1 MSQGEAGESQELASF
16 RAEVA
21 AWIAEHK
28 PAKPDF
34 KLPLSFLEVETKEQ
48 FDYLRAWQAKVYAAG
63 YLGFDVPKE
72 YGGQGVDRDRF
83 RVVGQELARAR
94 APFMVNLIAL
104 QWAGPTILAYG
115 TEEQK
120 KAFLPGIL
128 SADEIWCQ
136 GFSEPG
142 SGSDLASL
150 QTRAVREADGYHV
163 TGHKVWT
170 TLAHFAKH
178 MILMART
185 DPTASKYA
193 GISYFLFPMATEG
206 VSIQPLVK
214 MSGEGG
220 FNQIVF
226 DDAVMPHSSLL
237 GEEGQGW
244 AIAMTTLM
252 FERGANEGVGR
263 ERAAGFVE
271 RINTVVDVA
280 RRAKRDGRPVA
291 DDPVFRDR
299 IVQAWIEAQSMALAA
314 ARSEAPELNAERPFA
329 LPLMNKL
336 VMSEWAQRVSELG
349 CEMLGPEA
357 SLWVGDANAPD
368 AGDWPRAF
376 MNSFGMTIGGGTSE
390 ILRNIIGERVL
401 GLPKSK

>member
-1 MSQGEAGESQELASF
+1 MSGHEQGEPKELAEF
-16 RAEVA
+16 RAEVK
-21 AWIAEHK
+21 AWIAANK
-28 PAKPDF
+28 PAKPAF
-34 KLPLSFLEVETKEQ
+34 KLPLSFLEVESKEQ
-48 FDYLRAWQAKVYAAG
+48 FDYLREWQRKVYDAG
-63 YLGFDVPKE
+63 YLGYDVPKE
-72 YGGQGVDRDRF
+72 YGGQGVDRARF
-83 RVVGQELARAR
+83 RVVGQELARSR

-104 QWAGPTILAYG
+104 QWAGPTIMTYG

-120 KAFLPGIL
+120 KAYLKGIL
-128 SADEIWCQ
+128 SAEEIWCQ

-150 QTRAVREADGYHV
+150 QTRAVKVDGGYRV

-170 TLAHFAKH
+170 TLAHFAKY

-185 DPTASKYA
+185 DPAANKYS
-193 GISYFLFPMATEG
+193 GISYFLFPMETEG
-206 VSIQPLVK
+206 VEIQPLVK
-214 MSGEGG
+214 LSGEGG

-226 DDAVMPHSSLL
+226 DDAFMPSSALL
-237 GEEGQGW
+237 GDEGQGW
-244 AIAMTTLM
+244 NIAMTTLM

-271 RINTVVDVA
+271 RINTLTEV
-280 RRAKRDGRPVA
+280 AKRQQRGGKPVSE
-291 DDPVFRDR
+291 DPVFRDR
-299 IVQAWIEAQSMALAA
+299 IVRAWIEAQAMALAA
-314 ARSEAPELNAERPFA
+314 ARSEAPQLNADRPLA

-336 VMSEWAQRVSELG
+336 VMSEWAQHVAELG
-349 CEMLGPEA
+349 CEMLGPEGA
-357 SLWVGDANAPD
+357 LWVGDEHAPD
-368 AGDWPRAF
+368 GGDWPRAF